1 MEVGLYDA
9 GYRHLHLDDCWAAK
23 ERNATGFPYPEIDH
37 FPNGESAPA
46 ATSAEKPSSRS
57 FGVARQRELAPYPS
71 PSCPFFVSFHL
82 AHRGSPLLVAGD
94 RGPVSSAGLLR
105 AAGMKPVI
113 DYVHSKGND
122 GDKLVFGLYTC
133 GGTKTCVGGRVGS
146 ENHWTQDAQAYAE
159 WGVDWVKM
167 DWCNSAP
174 QDPRDTYPKMGKALN
189 ESGRHIAFNM
199 CEWGKENP
207 WEWGDSCAQSWR
219 ATGDHTGTWS
229 STKSIISEIMK
240 IPANYSGRPYG
251 WNDMDMVRLPSLS
264 LSTATPPATHARALP
279 SCSCSCSGIRS
290 IRLGS

>member
-1 MEVGLYDA
+1 MMRTAVLVAAACLAPAAAYDNGAPHSRLPALGWSSWVALGPGDEHPVFDYCDENSVKAAADAFMEVGLYEA

-37 FPNGESAPA
+37 FPNG
-46 ATSAEKPSSRS
+46 
-57 FGVARQRELAPYPS
+57 
-71 PSCPFFVSFHL
+71 
-82 AHRGSPLLVAGD
+82 
-94 RGPVSSAGLLR
+94 
-105 AAGMKPVI
+105 MKPVI
-113 DYVHSKGND
+113 DYVHAKGD
-122 GDKLVFGLYTC
+122 EGDKLVFGLYTC

-174 QDPRDTYPKMGKALN
+174 QDPKETYPKMGKALN

-207 WEWGDSCAQSWR
+207 WEWGDACAQSWR

-229 STKSIISEIMK
+229 STKGIISQ
-240 IPANYSGRPYG
+240 
-251 WNDMDMVRLPSLS
+251 VRSERK
-264 LSTATPPATHARALP
+264 HN
-279 SCSCSCSGIRS
+279 GK
-290 IRLGS
+290 